1 MKDTRPK
8 ISIVVPFRNI
18 QSEIAREDS
27 AFYLFLESLKSVS
40 EFVEEVILVN
50 DHSRDNSIEQVSS
63 LKEANWKVLSL
74 NSLSN
79 GKKAA
84 LELGILEARSEYIW
98 TLDSDVQIIDFDP
111 MRFSEFMKNL
121 KEDIVILPVRMSWG
135 STLLE
140 TLQGI
145 EWRYMQFLT
154 WASARL
160 RMPMMCNGANL
171 IFKRSVFLDAIDFH
185 RSISSG
191 DDHFLL
197 SQVLKSN
204 GEIGVQW
211 KGFAVISILPENTL
225 LGAVSQRIRWAGKT
239 VKLPRTRASILHFFF
254 GLMSVVH
261 IFAFFGIF
269 VNSLKDFSAAFLLI
283 KLNLEVLGVLFV
295 FSNRL
300 KVLDVLVLIPQ
311 LLFYPF
317 FSLAIFISS
326 LFFVPKWKE
335 RRVSLK

>member
-84 LELGILEARSEYIW
+84 LELGIREARSEYIW
-98 TLDSDVQIIDFDP
+98 TLDSDVRIKDFDS
-111 MRFSEFMKNL
+111 MHFSEFMENL

-140 TLQGI
+140 ILQGI

-154 WASARL
+154 WTSARL

-171 IFKRSVFLDAIDFH
+171 IFKRSVFLDVIGFH

-191 DDHFLL
+191 DDLFLL
-197 SQVLKSN
+197 AQIMRSK
-204 GEIGVQW
+204 GEIGLCW
-211 KGFAVISILPENTL
+211 SGFVEVVISPVQSIHE
-225 LGAVSQRIRWAGKT
+225 AISQRLRWAGKT
-239 VKLPRTRASILHFFF
+239 IKMPVTKAGVLHF
-254 GLMSVVH
+254 S
-261 IFAFFGIF
+261 FA
-269 VNSLKDFSAAFLLI
+269 LFSALHVLAVLGSFFPSFQEISLIFLLVKI
-283 KLNLEVLGVLFV
+283 CLEVIGIRSV
-295 FSNRL
+295 FSDRFGW
-300 KVLDVLVLIPQ
+300 KEILVLIPQ
-311 LLFYPF
+311 LLLYPF
-317 FSLAIFISS
+317 FSLSIFISS